1 MEMPYAERSFY
12 SVNFPA
18 AKLEAIKGMTVCP
31 QGIRAEATFEIV
43 PYTAPN
49 GREFLFTRHNTANT
63 SAPEGTDARL
73 GLDGWI
79 TITPLRPQ
87 LTARDLLDGAR
98 AALGA
103 TLGAAPG

>member
-1 MEMPYAERSFY
+1 
-12 SVNFPA
+12 
-18 AKLEAIKGMTVCP
+18 MTVCP

-49 GREFLFTRHNTANT
+49 GRDFMFTRHNTANA

-73 GLDGWI
+73 GLDGWV

-87 LTARDLLDGAR
+87 LTARDLLDGAQ

-103 TLGAAPG
+103 TLGAALG